1 MSEKPILFSGPGA
14 GRFEERVVPE
24 PNTGCWL
31 WTGALNAK
39 GYGRFGNAMA
49 HRVALQ
55 LVARAVPTGFEVDHK
70 CSVRACVNPAHL
82 DVVTHAENIARKSYP
97 GTCPQGHDRFGVRRG
112 KRTCLECERDRAR
125 EYYRKRNPDVQRASR
140 RWLTTAEKQRIRELI
155 VAGKSHSQIAR
166 LCNVSVSTV
175 SRVRN
180 SNA

>member
-1 MSEKPILFSGPGA
+1 MSERPILFSGPGA

-55 LVARAVPTGFEVDHK
+55 LVGRAVPTGFEVDHK

-82 DVVTHAENIARKSYP
+82 DVVT
-97 GTCPQGHDRFGVRRG
+97 VRRG

-125 EYYRKRNPDVQRASR
+125 EYYRKRNPDVQRAGR